1 MPLPVTIGRGRTLAP
16 RWRHGGGSRPLIYTV
31 DTIMANSRLTGPL
44 GGKEGHCARTPGPL
58 GHNDAG
64 HPDAHPLLV
73 GDTPGP
79 LGWNDWA
86 DPDDI
91 AMQCLAPIMSY
102 LRPPVKPIV
111 SQFPPWW
118 KPHVRKKFPLPKG
131 VPTGHI
137 DDPPWVRIACQE
149 EEVDIHEF
157 SGLED
162 NNPRIL
168 EYIATVPELAK
179 IKYRYSVKYVD
190 KKTKKVLTRKIDSG
204 KMMSEVDETS
214 WCACFVNWCLMKAK
228 MEAPGHSLAKDWRTY
243 GTHLD
248 PKDVKLGAVAVIQH
262 EQSAAAKAKKEA
274 PKFHVGFYIGGP
286 ADSPV
291 LLGGNQGDMV
301 CRRQYKADKVWY
313 LWPVARA
320 PCKK

>member
-1 MPLPVTIGRGRTLAP
+1 
-16 RWRHGGGSRPLIYTV
+16 
-31 DTIMANSRLTGPL
+31 MASSRLRGPL
-44 GGKEGHCARTPGPL
+44 GGKEGPSPRTPGPL
-58 GHNDAG
+58 GHHDAG
-64 HPDAHPLLV
+64 HPDAHPLV
-73 GDTPGP
+73 IGDTPGP

-118 KPHVRKKFPLPKG
+118 KPHVRKKFPLPAG
-131 VPTGHI
+131 VPTGPI
-137 DDPPWVRIACQE
+137 DDPIWIKMACE
-149 EEVDIHEF
+149 EEAVDIHEF
-157 SGLED
+157 PGLED
-162 NNPRIL
+162 SNPRIL

-179 IKYRYSVKYVD
+179 IKYRYSVKYID

-214 WCACFVNWCLMKAK
+214 WCACFVNWCLIKAN
-228 MEAPGHSLAKDWRTY
+228 MDAFGHALAGDWRTY
-243 GTHLD
+243 GSQLD
-248 PKDVKLGAVAVIQH
+248 PKDVKLGAVAVI
-262 EQSAAAKAKKEA
+262 ERTPRSDP

-286 ADSPV
+286 ADNPV
-291 LLGGNQGDMV
+291 LLGGNQRDMV
-301 CRRQYKADKVWY
+301 CRRQYHPPRVWY
-313 LWPVARA
+313 RWPVAPA

>member
-1 MPLPVTIGRGRTLAP
+1 
-16 RWRHGGGSRPLIYTV
+16 
-31 DTIMANSRLTGPL
+31 MANSRLTGPL
-44 GGKEGHCARTPGPL
+44 GSKEGHCARTTGPL
-58 GHNDAG
+58 GDNDAG

-118 KPHVRKKFPLPKG
+118 KPHVRKKFPLPAG

-137 DDPPWVRIACQE
+137 DDPPWIKYACWE

-157 SGLED
+157 SGLGD

-190 KKTKKVLTRKIDSG
+190 KKTKKELTRKVDSG

-214 WCACFVNWCLMKAK
+214 WCACFVNWCLMKAN
-228 MEAPGHSLAKDWRTY
+228 MGAPGHSLAKDWRTY
-243 GTHLD
+243 GAVLD
-248 PKDVKLGAVAVIQH
+248 PKDVRVGAVAVIQH
-262 EQSAAAKAKKEA
+262 EQSAAAKAKKED

-291 LLGGNQGDMV
+291 LLGGNQADMV
-301 CRRQYKADKVWY
+301 CRRQYKAHEVWY
-313 LWPVARA
+313 RWPVALA

>member
-1 MPLPVTIGRGRTLAP
+1 
-16 RWRHGGGSRPLIYTV
+16 
-31 DTIMANSRLTGPL
+31 
-44 GGKEGHCARTPGPL
+44 
-58 GHNDAG
+58 
-64 HPDAHPLLV
+64 
-73 GDTPGP
+73 
-79 LGWNDWA
+79 
-86 DPDDI
+86 
-91 AMQCLAPIMSY
+91 
-102 LRPPVKPIV
+102 
-111 SQFPPWW
+111 
-118 KPHVRKKFPLPKG
+118 
-131 VPTGHI
+131 
-137 DDPPWVRIACQE
+137 
-149 EEVDIHEF
+149 
-157 SGLED
+157 LED

-168 EYIATVPELAK
+168 EYIATVPGLAHH
-179 IKYRYSVKYVD
+179 KYKYSVKYLD
-190 KKTKKVLTRKIDSG
+190 PKTKKKLKKKVDSG
-204 KMMSEVDETS
+204 KMMSEVDETA

-228 MEAPGHSLAKDWRTY
+228 MHAPGYSMAQDWTRY
-243 GTHLD
+243 GAPLD

>member
-1 MPLPVTIGRGRTLAP
+1 MKARPYPNRAPGANPSRGDFPEGLRADGPRVCERPLQAPSRRGCGRLGENVNAVPLPRPRAGAAGKTLRGPPWRRVRPRRDFMPLPVTIGRGRTLAP
-16 RWRHGGGSRPLIYTV
+16 RWRHGSGSRPLIYTV

-137 DDPPWVRIACQE
+137 DDPIMDQDR
-149 EEVDIHEF
+149 
-157 SGLED
+157 L
-162 NNPRIL
+162 
-168 EYIATVPELAK
+168 
-179 IKYRYSVKYVD
+179 
-190 KKTKKVLTRKIDSG
+190 
-204 KMMSEVDETS
+204 
-214 WCACFVNWCLMKAK
+214 
-228 MEAPGHSLAKDWRTY
+228 PGRS
-243 GTHLD
+243 
-248 PKDVKLGAVAVIQH
+248 
-262 EQSAAAKAKKEA
+262 
-274 PKFHVGFYIGGP
+274 
-286 ADSPV
+286 
-291 LLGGNQGDMV
+291 
-301 CRRQYKADKVWY
+301 C
-313 LWPVARA
+313 
-320 PCKK
+320 